1 MRKLQRIIH
10 VDDDESI
17 RAVAKVA
24 LERLGKFTLLS
35 CASGNEALEKAA
47 EFAPEMIL
55 LDVMMPGMDGPTT
68 LKKLSEEMDLTEIA
82 VVFMTAKVQA
92 TEIEHYKT
100 IGACNVVVKPFDAMT
115 LSQQLEK
122 YWKEFNGE

>member
-17 RAVAKVA
+17 RVIAKVA

-68 LKKLSEEMDLTEIA
+68 LKELSQKMDLTEIA
-82 VVFMTAKVQA
+82 VVFMTAKVQS
-92 TEIEHYKT
+92 TEIEHYKS
-100 IGACNVVVKPFDAMT
+100 IGACNVVLKPFDVMT

-122 YWKEFNGE
+122 YWTEFNGE